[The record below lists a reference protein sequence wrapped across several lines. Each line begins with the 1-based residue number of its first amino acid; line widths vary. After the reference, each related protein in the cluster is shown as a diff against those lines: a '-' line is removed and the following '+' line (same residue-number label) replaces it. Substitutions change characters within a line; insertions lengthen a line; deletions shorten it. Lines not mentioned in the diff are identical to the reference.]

1 MPVWDSSGECR
12 LESLPPAAAVELD
25 RRSALISHG
34 ITRLLQA
41 VHLGAMVSPIAKIV
55 RKTAPTYYAKHLW
68 SELRYSCNEQ
78 ELYVAPLLCNRD
90 KISIDIGAANG
101 IYTFHIVD
109 ASRECLA
116 FEPRQPAALRIS
128 HIAKCLSL
136 PVRVEAV
143 ALSDEVGEATLRT
156 SETVTVRA
164 TIESE
169 NLLDDCDC
177 SQIYEVAVPR
187 RKLDDYDFDAVGFI
201 KIDVEGHELS
211 VLRGASNTIERH
223 RPLMLIEIEDRHK
236 PNAICDVHNFLGN
249 LGYEGYFLLNKKLMP
264 LICFDLAAHQQ
275 NVRQSGLYIN
285 NFFFVMP
292 ENVHILESSVSR
304 VRGNLSDDRL
314 RFPG

>member
-1 MPVWDSSGECR
+1 
-12 LESLPPAAAVELD
+12 
-25 RRSALISHG
+25 LISHG

-55 RKTAPTYYAKHLW
+55 RKTAPTYHAKHLW
-68 SELRYSCNEQ
+68 SELRYSYSEQ

-128 HIAKCLSL
+128 RIAKCLSL

-143 ALSDEVGEATLRT
+143 ALSDEVGEATLRMPMDG
-156 SETVTVRA
+156 RA
-164 TIESE
+164 TVESE
-169 NLLDDCDC
+169 NLLADIDC
-177 SQIYEVAVPR
+177 SQISEVAVPR

-236 PNAICDVHNFLGN
+236 PNAICNVHNFLGN

-264 LICFDLAAHQQ
+264 STCFDLAAHQKGH
-275 NVRQSGLYIN
+275 SGLYIN

-292 ENVHILESSVSR
+292 ENAHILESSVSR
-304 VRGNLSDDRL
+304 VRGNLSDQ
-314 RFPG
+314 FPRY

>member
-1 MPVWDSSGECR
+1 
-12 LESLPPAAAVELD
+12 
-25 RRSALISHG
+25 LISHG

-55 RKTAPTYYAKHLW
+55 RKTAPTYHAKHLW
-68 SELRYSCNEQ
+68 SELRYSYSEQ

-143 ALSDEVGEATLRT
+143 ALSDEVGEATLRIY
-156 SETVTVRA
+156 EPMAGRA
-164 TIESE
+164 TVESE
-169 NLLDDCDC
+169 NLLADTDC
-177 SQIYEVAVPR
+177 SQISEVAVPR

-236 PNAICDVHNFLGN
+236 PNAICNVHNFLGN

-264 LICFDLAAHQQ
+264 LTCFDLAAHQQ
-275 NVRQSGLYIN
+275 NSRQSGLYIN

-304 VRGNLSDDRL
+304 VRGNLDWISNNANRKQHHCNH
-314 RFPG
+314 